1 MRFFYAENL
10 RNSKKSCTFAPEN
23 KNRSQN
29 LAIGG
34 ADFARIAGA
43 NCTPTDG
50 EGGLP
55 FQYVWKPTKPD
66 GLRFSG
72 AKVQKKNDIRK
83 FFGAKIEKKRK
94 KFAKIEKKL
103 QF

>member
-1 MRFFYAENL
+1 MRVFYAQNL

-50 EGGLP
+50 EGVCLFSMFEPDKAGRAAD
-55 FQYVWKPTKPD
+55 FGCKGTK
-66 GLRFSG
+66 
-72 AKVQKKNDIRK
+72 KK
-83 FFGAKIEKKRK
+83 
-94 KFAKIEKKL
+94 
-103 QF
+103 